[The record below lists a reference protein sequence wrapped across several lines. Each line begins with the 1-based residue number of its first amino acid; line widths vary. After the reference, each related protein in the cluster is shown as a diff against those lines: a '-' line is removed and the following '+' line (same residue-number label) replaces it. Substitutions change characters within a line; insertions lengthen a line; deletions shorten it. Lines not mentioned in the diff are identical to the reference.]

1 MVSFVFTTKYTTSL
15 ITVCLHDTH
24 HRRNFNLWASN
35 FLGTPSFWNRC
46 SSSQWNCTDLLSQIS
61 QFEFYSPTCLLA
73 AGVGGCEWN
82 LHDSY
87 CKAYLVKSIHINQSF
102 KTSRSCES
110 CILQPWGTLR
120 NGPALVWSVLSDPP
134 ELAWNHCLDGSSDE
148 TEVDRKQTFRA
159 FTFMDPSYLR
169 KRMWCYRN
177 ITTNS
182 GIILLVCVLEN
193 ALLFYILEN
202 VMVVDITTCVKCI
215 YIK

>member
-73 AGVGGCEWN
+73 AGVGGREWN

-134 ELAWNHCLDGSSDE
+134 ELAWNHCGTVPWWKFWWNWGRQKANFQSLHIHG
-148 TEVDRKQTFRA
+148 
-159 FTFMDPSYLR
+159 P
-169 KRMWCYRN
+169 
-177 ITTNS
+177 
-182 GIILLVCVLEN
+182 LLSKKT
-193 ALLFYILEN
+193 Y
-202 VMVVDITTCVKCI
+202 VML
-215 YIK
+215 